1 MRLRITMFW
10 NDIVPSGASE
20 TDSGEGINLS
30 SPHPA
35 SRTGTTESEWT
46 MKGRQRACR
55 YEVGDEEVKE
65 TIDVP
70 PVSILN
76 AVDFD
81 SVDAEISM
89 VDHEFRLMRFVRR
102 ILLASTMTYKYNCT
116 LTTTHSFSLTTTDVG
131 GRACIE

>member
-10 NDIVPSGASE
+10 NDIVPSGASG
-20 TDSGEGINLS
+20 TDSCERPALS
-30 SPHPA
+30 SPHP
-35 SRTGTTESEWT
+35 GTAESEWT

-89 VDHEFRLMRFVRR
+89 VDHGTRLMRFVRR
-102 ILLASTMTYKYNCT
+102 ILLAPSRTY
-116 LTTTHSFSLTTTDVG
+116 THHLHSHDNTFLLSVDN
-131 GRACIE
+131 